1 MTEIKRFYS
10 ERLCEETYHIHHES
24 GLFISY
30 VPKKKASAQAVLC
43 VNFGG
48 KYENYTV
55 GGKEISLP
63 MGCAHFLEHKMFDNA
78 DGSNADAI
86 INSYGGYCNAF
97 TSSSKTA
104 YYFST
109 TENFYECL
117 RELVRFV
124 NEPYFTSKSVEK
136 EVGIISEEIRGCI
149 DDPYDR
155 CHINL
160 LSAMYKNNTVKNE
173 ICGTEKSISCITP
186 DILYMCCEH
195 FYTPPNMS
203 LCISGDL
210 DIDKII
216 SVVDSTL
223 PKRADSAP
231 KECLINEPDGVRKNY
246 VSAKMQL
253 AKPIACIGLK
263 INDIPSDKRERLKQS
278 AALDI
283 FCRMIFSQSEDFYL
297 ELLDKKLISP
307 GFDCGASSTKTFSY
321 ISFSGETDN
330 PRALMREIKKK
341 LMQVREK
348 PLDEKAF
355 EREVRCDYSSFISDF
370 DSTEDISFMLMS
382 YSSGRDN
389 MNLFEYLDILE
400 SIDVQYI
407 QDLAKRIIKEENMSL
422 SAIYPL

>member
-1 MTEIKRFYS
+1 MTEVKRFYS
-10 ERLCEETYHIHHES
+10 ERLCEETYHIHHKS

-48 KYENYTV
+48 KYKNYTLD
-55 GGKEISLP
+55 GKEISLP

-78 DGSNADAI
+78 DGTNADAI

-104 YYFST
+104 YYFNT

-117 RELVRFV
+117 RELIRFV
-124 NEPYFTSKSVEK
+124 NQPYFTKETVEK

-186 DILYMCCEH
+186 EVLYMCCEH
-195 FYTPPNMS
+195 FYTPQNMS
-203 LCISGDL
+203 LHISGDL

-216 SVVDSTL
+216 SVVDGTL
-223 PKRADSAP
+223 PEKEICTP
-231 KECLINEPDGVRKNY
+231 KECIIPEPDGVNKKY

-253 AKPIACIGLK
+253 AKPICCIGLK

-283 FCRMIFSQSEDFYL
+283 LCRMIFSQSEDFYL

-307 GFDCGASSTKTFSY
+307 GFDCGASSTKTYSY

-330 PRALMREIKKK
+330 PKALMREIKKK
-341 LMQVREK
+341 LRQVK
-348 PLDEKAF
+348 KDPLDIKAF
-355 EREVRCDYSSFISDF
+355 EREVRCDYSSFVSDF

-389 MNLFEYLDILE
+389 MSLFEYLDILE
-400 SIDVQYI
+400 SIDIDYI
-407 QDLAKRIIKEENMSL
+407 KSLSDKIIKEENMSL